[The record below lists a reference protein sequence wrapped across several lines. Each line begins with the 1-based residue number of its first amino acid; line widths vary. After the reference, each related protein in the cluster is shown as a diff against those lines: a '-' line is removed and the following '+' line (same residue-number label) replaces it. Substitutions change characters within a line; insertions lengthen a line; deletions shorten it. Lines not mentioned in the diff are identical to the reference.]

1 MWNGLNV
8 YVPRKSIHWNPNS
21 QGNDF
26 RRWGLREVIR
36 SWEWSPYEW
45 KSCPYKRGPREL
57 SCPFYH
63 MRLQWEDSGKW
74 TRKWTFTRLWICWCF
89 DLGLSASWTV
99 RNKFVFLI
107 SHPVYG
113 ILLQQPELTENVW
126 LDLFHF
132 LVFILKN
139 NVTNIPTLTTQ
150 LLAFLIFA
158 YSLLF
163 IKEIRYYK

>member
-1 MWNGLNV
+1 MNGNRALIKEAAENSH
-8 YVPRKSIHWNPNS
+8 VP
-21 QGNDF
+21 
-26 RRWGLREVIR
+26 L
-36 SWEWSPYEW
+36 
-45 KSCPYKRGPREL
+45 PREITVVNEPGSGIL
-57 SCPFYH
+57 P
-63 MRLQWEDSGKW
+63 DSESA
-74 TRKWTFTRLWICWCF
+74 WCF
-89 DLGLSASWTV
+89 DLGLSASRTV

-113 ILLQQPELTENVW
+113 ILLQQPESTENVQ

-139 NVTNIPTLTTQ
+139 DVTNIPTLTTQ